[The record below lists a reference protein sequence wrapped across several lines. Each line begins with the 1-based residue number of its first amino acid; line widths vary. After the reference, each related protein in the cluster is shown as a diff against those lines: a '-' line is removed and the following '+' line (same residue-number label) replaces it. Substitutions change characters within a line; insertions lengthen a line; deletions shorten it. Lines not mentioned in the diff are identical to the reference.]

1 MYPIALHVH
10 VHILYPIYLNNL
22 QSITNILI
30 ILPFPSVII
39 DTLNQ
44 SHPQYFIKLSS
55 LWTVGPVALVGHL
68 EAIFLLC
75 IHIAAVCRAGSTV
88 DAEVTAELEGF
99 FTKFKE
105 YSYLSY
111 GPFCLKRG
119 GKS

>member
-1 MYPIALHVH
+1 M
-10 VHILYPIYLNNL
+10 
-22 QSITNILI
+22 
-30 ILPFPSVII
+30 
-39 DTLNQ
+39 
-44 SHPQYFIKLSS
+44 
-55 LWTVGPVALVGHL
+55 WTVGPVALVGHL